1 MKYHIWTEGCQMNV
15 ADSQRLAS
23 ALEKLGYQYSE
34 IIEEADVIVLNTCMV
49 RQSAEDK
56 ALGRLSSLKPVKLKN
71 PDLILGLMGCMV
83 GYRDNAEIRKR
94 LPYVDVFAPP
104 SNPKPIIDYL
114 LEKEYVGDRADGKE
128 RGAPGGLEPGA
139 ADASPSGA
147 QSGGRRVRSDR
158 LRLFA
163 CLRVLHYSV

>member
-1 MKYHIWTEGCQMNV
+1 MEDLLFSLMNTLKKKRKFIIAELAPLHNPPNLAGVRACQ
-15 ADSQRLAS
+15 
-23 ALEKLGYQYSE
+23 KLMPG
-34 IIEEADVIVLNTCMV
+34 
-49 RQSAEDK
+49 
-56 ALGRLSSLKPVKLKN
+56 GRLSSLKPVKLKN

-114 LEKEYVGDRADGKE
+114 LEKEYIGDRADGKKRALPE
-128 RGAPGGLEPGA
+128 IWNLAQLTLP
-139 ADASPSGA
+139 PSGA
-147 QSGGRRVRSDR
+147 QSGGQRVRSDR